1 VCIGGTTYS
10 EDIEDIQA
18 LLLDEVSIRAAT
30 DNFDEVNKLGEGGF
44 GQVYK
49 VGQPNYFPS
58 KLLILEV
65 LPLFPTKL

>member
-1 VCIGGTTYS
+1 
-10 EDIEDIQA
+10 